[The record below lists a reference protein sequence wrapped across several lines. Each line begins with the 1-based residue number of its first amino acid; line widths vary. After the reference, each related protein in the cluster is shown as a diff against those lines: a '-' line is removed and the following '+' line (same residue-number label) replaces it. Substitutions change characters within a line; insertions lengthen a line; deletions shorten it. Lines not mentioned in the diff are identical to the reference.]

1 MSSLKFLG
9 TFVQATLFGGTY
21 DDVAFE
27 VRVLKGE
34 VARLHERLDKE
45 LVRLNERLDALG
57 DAPAKGR
64 GRERLSIMSAAEAA
78 DVAPNKREAAPAPTV
93 EPAPLPGPVTGAFH
107 GGMSIAEAFEAH
119 PEAKDIF
126 AAHHLPSCLDCALS
140 KVESLDAGARLHSL
154 DAAQLLA
161 DLNQLSEA

>member
-45 LVRLNERLDALG
+45 MVRLHERLDALEG
-57 DAPAKGR
+57 QPAKGK
-64 GRERLSIMSAAEAA
+64 GRKRLSIMSAAEAA
-78 DVAPNKREAAPAPTV
+78 DVEPVKVEAAASVPVPSAAP
-93 EPAPLPGPVTGAFH
+93 PGAFH
-107 GGMSIAEAFEAH
+107 GAMSIAEAFEAH
-119 PEAKDIF
+119 PKARDVF
-126 AAHHLPSCLDCALS
+126 AAHHLPGCLDCALS
-140 KVESLDAGARLHSL
+140 KVESLSTGAQIHSL

-161 DLNQLSEA
+161 DLNQLSDL

>member
-45 LVRLNERLDALG
+45 LTRLHERLDALDG
-57 DAPAKGR
+57 GKPVKGKGR
-64 GRERLSIMSAAEAA
+64 KRLNIMSAAEVA
-78 DVAPNKREAAPAPTV
+78 DVAPVKVEAAAPKAA
-93 EPAPLPGPVTGAFH
+93 EPVSSGTFH

-119 PEAKDIF
+119 PKAKDVF
-126 AAHHLPSCLDCALS
+126 AAHHLPSCMDCPLS
-140 KVESLDAGARLHSL
+140 KAESLEAGARLHSL

-161 DLNQLSEA
+161 DLNKLVEA